1 MRARLV
7 VLFVRSGSVQVPYV
21 WAFGGSGVGV
31 QVVPDLGD
39 GRLGLFQLL
48 GVVDERFALV
58 IVAADLYDCVGNLLH
73 RLVQKLKVRLGVWSV
88 FGGVVVFFV
97 VGVQRAP
104 QRLLEGAIVDWFL
117 EVHPV
122 GVGIVTVA
130 VDPEY

>member
-1 MRARLV
+1 M
-7 VLFVRSGSVQVPYV
+7 
-21 WAFGGSGVGV
+21 GV

-97 VGVQRAP
+97 AGVQRAP

-117 EVHPV
+117 EVHLV